1 MNRRDLLRIFG
12 ATAAV
17 PALAGASGERLVAA
31 GRRLYR
37 RVRDRGFQ
45 LLDPHQREV
54 VATLVELI
62 IPTTDTPGARTAGV
76 PEFIDLLLAEWAPD
90 DDRARFLDGLADVD
104 ARAKAAFGTDFLGA
118 TEAQRATIVGQLD
131 GEMQALRENQG
142 NPHAQFFQRLKF
154 FTVFGYCSSEV
165 GATQVLH
172 YEVIPGTF
180 DSCIE
185 LSRWRAAPGDF

>member
-1 MNRRDLLRIFG
+1 MNRRDLLRLLG

-17 PALAGASGERLVAA
+17 PAFTGASAERLVAA
-31 GRRLYR
+31 GRRLHR

-45 LLDPHQREV
+45 VLDPHQREV
-54 VATLVELI
+54 VATLAELI

-90 DDRARFLDGLADVD
+90 DDRAKFLQGIADVD

-118 TEAQRATIVGQLD
+118 TEAQRASIVGQLD
-131 GEMQALRENQG
+131 GEVQALREKNAVSQD
-142 NPHAQFFQRLKF
+142 NFFQRFKF
-154 FTVFGYCSSEV
+154 LTVYGYCSSEV

-172 YEVIPGTF
+172 YEVIPGSF
-180 DSCIE
+180 DPCTEIG
-185 LSRWRAAPGDF
+185 RWRAASGDF